1 MTDLSR
7 VLNGNAVHYPRMRRL
22 RWWHYIPARLRLMIG
37 ATR

>member
-7 VLNGNAVHYPRMRRL
+7 VLTGNAFHAPRMRRL
-22 RWWHYIPARLRLMIG
+22 RWWHYIPARLRLMMG